1 MSTSLELHGIIPPVS
16 TPLTA
21 DGEIAVEDLCRL
33 IDFQIDAGVHGLFIL
48 ASTSETVGLTE
59 LQQQTVLDTAMEAVK
74 GRVPVLVGCID
85 FTTNRVIDRARR
97 AQAAGADGIVSCAP
111 FYVKPDQAEIVR
123 HFQMIREAVDLPL
136 MAYDIPAAVQTKI
149 QRPTL
154 RVLAEQQ
161 VLTGLKDSSGD
172 EANFRGVLLDNQDQP
187 EFRIFTG
194 SELVVD
200 AAFMMGAHGC
210 VPGLGNVDPHGY
222 VRLYNAAM
230 RGDMAAAIQEQER
243 LYRLFAITGVGFA
256 PGVGWSA
263 SAWGSFKVALELRDI
278 IGNGRTTDPM
288 TALDAGARA
297 GIREI
302 MVDAGLLEA

>member
-1 MSTSLELHGIIPPVS
+1 MSTSLDLHGIIPPVS

-21 DGEIAVEDLCRL
+21 GGEVAVDDLCRL
-33 IDFQIDAGVHGLFIL
+33 LDFQIDAGVHGLFIL

-59 LQQQTVLDTAMEAVK
+59 RQQQTVLDTAMQAVR

-85 FTTNRVIDRARR
+85 FTTSRVIDRARR
-97 AQAAGADGIVSCAP
+97 AQAAGADGIVACAP

-123 HFQMIREAVDLPL
+123 HFRMIRDAVDLPL

-154 RVLAEQQ
+154 RALAEEQ

-172 EANFRGVLLDNQDQP
+172 EANFRGVLLDNQDLP
-187 EFRIFTG
+187 EFRVFTG

-222 VRLYNAAM
+222 VRLYEAAM
-230 RGDMAAAIQEQER
+230 RGDMAEAIEEQER
-243 LYRLFAITGVGFA
+243 LYRLFAMTGAGFR

-263 SAWGSFKVALELRDI
+263 SAWGSFKIALELRGI

-288 TALDAGARA
+288 SPLDAEARA
-297 GIREI
+297 GIRAI
-302 MVDAGLLEA
+302 LIDAGLLEA